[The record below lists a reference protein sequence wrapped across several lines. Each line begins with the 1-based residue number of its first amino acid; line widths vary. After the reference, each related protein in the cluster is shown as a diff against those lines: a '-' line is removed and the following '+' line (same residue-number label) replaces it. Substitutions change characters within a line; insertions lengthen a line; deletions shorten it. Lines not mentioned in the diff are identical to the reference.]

1 MDISFKKVE
10 NGKII
15 LVDED
20 LKHGNWQEKSDWIDI
35 RTKNRKEVIQY
46 FKENNLFG
54 EFHECI
60 EFPES
65 YPFSNTYGEIIIL
78 NISISN
84 AADIYKTDYISII
97 SINNMIISIIPQGV
111 DLFNEIHLAA
121 FSQKAFASLR
131 LFIFN
136 VIAIKI
142 LSDSNINMSAA
153 RSRLQSVEHLM
164 DNEPEEVSP
173 LDLMSCERDI
183 IQLSDIIEDQYV
195 GFEIL
200 ASIAAVNLGKESNE
214 QTMKLIK
221 GFEPLDKATQRLEKK
236 AESLRLQYMLIQQ
249 EKATRKINILTII
262 QAIFVPLTF
271 VAGVYGMNFVIMP
284 ELNWQFG
291 YLLVWFV
298 FIGLASGLLIYFYR
312 KGWFD

>member
-1 MDISFKKVE
+1 MDISFKKIE
-10 NGKII
+10 NDKII
-15 LVDED
+15 LIDED
-20 LKHGNWQEKSDWIDI
+20 LKPGNWQEKSDWIDI
-35 RTKNRKEVIQY
+35 RTKYRKEVIQY
-46 FKENNLFG
+46 FKKRKLYIEAYD
-54 EFHECI
+54 CI

-78 NISISN
+78 NISISK
-84 AADIYKTDYISII
+84 AKDIYKTDYISII
-97 SINNMIISIIPQGV
+97 SINNLIISIIPQGM
-111 DLFNEIHLAA
+111 DLFNEMHLAA
-121 FSQKAFASLR
+121 YSQKAFTSLR

-142 LSDSNINMSAA
+142 LSDSNINMSTA
-153 RSRLQSVEHLM
+153 RSRLQRMEHLM
-164 DNEPEEVSP
+164 DNEPEEISP

-200 ASIAAVNLGKESNE
+200 ASIAAVNQSNESNE

-221 GFEPLDKATQRLEKK
+221 AFEPLDKATQRLEKK
-236 AESLRLQYMLIQQ
+236 AESLRVQYMLVQQ

-284 ELNWQFG
+284 ELNWQYG

-298 FIGLASGLLIYFYR
+298 FIALASGLLIYFYR